1 MVGCLTEASCCL
13 LVSYKPLALQC
24 SHKKGRKTQS
34 NSGACTF
41 LCSQTVVCAVPVHF
55 LQLHTSVRTYSTS
68 AACTP
73 KCDEPSQP

>member
-1 MVGCLTEASCCL
+1 MLLAS
-13 LVSYKPLALQC
+13 ALQAA
-24 SHKKGRKTQS
+24 SSAVQAPGRKTQS
-34 NSGACTF
+34 NSGACLF

-73 KCDEPSQP
+73 KCDESSQP